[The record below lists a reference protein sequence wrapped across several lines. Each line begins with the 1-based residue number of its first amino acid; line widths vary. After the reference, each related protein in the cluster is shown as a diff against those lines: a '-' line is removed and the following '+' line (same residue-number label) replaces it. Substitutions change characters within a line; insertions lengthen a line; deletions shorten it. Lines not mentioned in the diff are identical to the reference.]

1 MNPVMGVA
9 IYFILWWLA
18 FFLMLPI
25 GAQSAHEA
33 GEEVVPGAERG
44 APRAPNLRAKALWA
58 AGIAAVLWLGV
69 LWGISIDVF
78 GMRAGH

>member
-1 MNPVMGVA
+1 MNLLLGLA

-18 FFLMLPI
+18 FFTMLPI

-33 GEEVVPGAERG
+33 GEQVPAGSESG
-44 APRAPNLRAKALWA
+44 APKVHALGKKAMAA

-69 LWGISIDVF
+69 AWAVSVDLF
-78 GMRAGH
+78 GMRPQ